1 MTKWVFRRWL
11 CGCLVIG
18 LSCLLLTAC
27 SDNLNRGTMRIATEP
42 AFPPFEFT
50 GQGGNLQG
58 FSIDL
63 MNAIATAASFKIDF
77 QSLPFDGIIPALQSK
92 TVDAAISS
100 ITITAER
107 SQTVAFSRPYFKAG
121 LAIAIRAD
129 NQNITGFDSLKNKK
143 IAVQIGTTGAD
154 KAKAIP
160 GVQIRSFDSA
170 PLALQELVNGN
181 VDAVINDAPVTLYA
195 INTGNLQGIKVVEK
209 LLTEE
214 YYGIATAKNSPNL
227 QLINDGLNRV
237 LANGSYS
244 QIYQKWFKADP
255 PSSLPAKS
263 PYENPNNAAKSA
275 LPNLILPFLPILLQG
290 ALVTLQLTIL
300 STVLGLI
307 TGTLIA
313 LLRLSRF
320 LPGRLLARVYV
331 DFFRGTPL
339 IVQIFMIYFGLP
351 AFAQEL
357 GFTFNFDRL
366 VAGVIALSLNIAA
379 YIAETVRAGIQSI
392 EVGQTEAAKSL
403 GFSPLLTMRLVIF
416 PQAFRRMLPPLGN
429 EFISLLKDTSLVA
442 VIGFEELFRKGQLI
456 VAQNY
461 RAFEIYAVVALI
473 YLCLTLLASQVFSR
487 LEVWMN
493 PDRKIQQAKV
503 DNKK

>member
-1 MTKWVFRRWL
+1 MTKSVFRHWL

-27 SDNLNRGTMRIATEP
+27 SGNLNRGKTLRISTEP

-154 KAKAIP
+154 KAKTIP

-227 QLINDGLNRV
+227 QLINDGLNQV

-244 QIYQKWFKADP
+244 QIYQKWFKVAP
-255 PSSLPAKS
+255 PASLPAKS
-263 PYENPNNAAKSA
+263 PYENPNNADKST

-300 STVLGLI
+300 SAVLGLI

-313 LLRLSRF
+313 LFRLSRF

-351 AFAQEL
+351 ALAQEL
-357 GFTFNFDRL
+357 GFTFNFDRF

-379 YIAETVRAGIQSI
+379 GKMCFVLQIDGVTSTVES
-392 EVGQTEAAKSL
+392 
-403 GFSPLLTMRLVIF
+403 
-416 PQAFRRMLPPLGN
+416 
-429 EFISLLKDTSLVA
+429 
-442 VIGFEELFRKGQLI
+442 
-456 VAQNY
+456 
-461 RAFEIYAVVALI
+461 
-473 YLCLTLLASQVFSR
+473 
-487 LEVWMN
+487 
-493 PDRKIQQAKV
+493 
-503 DNKK
+503 